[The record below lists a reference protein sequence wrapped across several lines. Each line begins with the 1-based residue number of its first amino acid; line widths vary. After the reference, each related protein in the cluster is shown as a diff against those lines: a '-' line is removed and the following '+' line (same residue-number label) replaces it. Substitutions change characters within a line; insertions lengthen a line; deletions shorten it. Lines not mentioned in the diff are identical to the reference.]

1 MTPWPT
7 HCARCHA
14 DFASVAS
21 IMSKFNLDTL
31 CLDCKNRE
39 RLHPDYA
46 AADAAEVAAVR
57 AGQLNFPGV
66 GNCPPLLYQP
76 PCIAETVALALV
88 GKTFLPTP
96 IVTNH
101 GGVLM
106 ENSPAGTLQFAFPDG
121 SCLSVGSGAS
131 ISRLAILRYP
141 TGEGAGQCLM
151 S

>member
-1 MTPWPT
+1 MTMWPT

-14 DFASVAS
+14 DFASVPS
-21 IMSKFNLDTL
+21 IMSKFNAETI
-31 CLDCKNRE
+31 CLSCKHRE

-46 AADAAEVAAVR
+46 AADAAEIAAVR

-66 GNCPPLLYQP
+66 GNCPPPLYQP
-76 PCIAETVALALV
+76 PCMAETVALALV
-88 GKTFLPTP
+88 GQTFHPAP
-96 IVTNH
+96 IATNH

-106 ENSPAGTLQFAFPDG
+106 EDSPAGTLQFAFPDD
-121 SCLSVGSGAS
+121 SCLSVDSGAS

-141 TGEGAGQCLM
+141 SGEGESPCPT